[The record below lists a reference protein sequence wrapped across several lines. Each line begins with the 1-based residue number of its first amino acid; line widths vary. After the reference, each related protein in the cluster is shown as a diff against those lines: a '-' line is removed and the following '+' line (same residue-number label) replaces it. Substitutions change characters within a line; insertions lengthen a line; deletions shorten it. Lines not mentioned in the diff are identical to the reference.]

1 VSIVTNVNYSDPKT
15 RTGRVLQALGN
26 VRSSKAAEA
35 AKRGD
40 DQTVQRLY
48 DEPFVIHTNCRA
60 QYESTLGKFNHRTAD
75 ACHKLAEHHIRKG
88 EDDVAQ

>member
-1 VSIVTNVNYSDPKT
+1 MSIVTNVNYSDPNI
-15 RTGRVLQALGN
+15 RTGRALQALGN
-26 VRSSKAAEA
+26 VRSSKATEA
-35 AKRGD
+35 PKRGD
-40 DQTVQRLY
+40 NQTAQRLY
-48 DEPFVIHTNCRA
+48 DESFVIHTNCLA